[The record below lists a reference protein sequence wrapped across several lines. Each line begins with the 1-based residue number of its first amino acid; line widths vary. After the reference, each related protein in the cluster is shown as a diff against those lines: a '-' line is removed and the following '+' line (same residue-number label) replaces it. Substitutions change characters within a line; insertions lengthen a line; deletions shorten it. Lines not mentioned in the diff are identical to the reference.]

1 MPSASEIECLILE
14 SQRAFKIFKD
24 SLLQRHDLPSPD
36 GRALYEYRLTAEE
49 FHKLKEVLRRFQ
61 PDQVLQFTE
70 FSALFVLYASEWW
83 RRRYDGSGFSWEP
96 ILRSLD
102 VDPEIWTPTQR
113 SQCVKEGLAAWCL
126 PLRKHGGL
134 RFLGTVAVQ
143 GGLPLRLLSEARGG
157 IGRLLSRVLQLAE
170 GGEVAGPEI
179 KGWVESLRKWL
190 PESYRQDIIYELLA
204 QMILFALKL
213 KQEAELSSGDAVAV
227 LDRKIPGWKDRFP
240 VTMESDHA
248 RMLVEQLVRDAA
260 NVRIRRVKSC
270 LPVER
275 MLEKRDEAQWS
286 LVSRIELPDTLTFS
300 ELSQLFGI
308 EDEIC
313 LPRVATLR
321 LIAGEKIASTKLR
334 SLAGRDAYRI
344 ELAEFSFLDDAA
356 REEHLLQL
364 SAPDGQCWKVEA
376 LRGESLDETLPWLF
390 SGDLDLPHEF
400 LKQGSGRVA
409 DSEVFV
415 ALSGEWT
422 HGNNAD
428 SPFQK
433 KGTLSVEQRTL
444 FRVHGDATLEGA
456 DGESFTLHTGRAD
469 AGDRQL
475 AWQGNRVWLDFLQPR
490 RAYKG
495 MPELCQ
501 LDDEGHRHPVQGR
514 PRCRVM
520 GNSASTEAL
529 GPVTLEYPPHGIAQI
544 RTRILLLP
552 DQASLEY
559 GEVDASGGSVRFS
572 SWGISTVRVVE
583 PLSLQQKCA
592 TEGEITS
599 LSVAV
604 GGGHRTPEW
613 MTVELLWPHTTST
626 ARIRLPVPA
635 SGVRVF
641 DGDGKELQSG
651 HKIAV
656 DDFAGV
662 RIVLNR
668 SSTPSEKRMLT
679 IEAVSS
685 HLCRQFPLRT
695 LPGVLSADIALIDY
709 ETDIQHLL
717 SLNDSPDAAVTLS
730 VSSSREANMFTLK
743 ITRYAAMID
752 KEQGT
757 DQLAIDAHRFDLDQL
772 NGLQVLAA
780 RLEHPADEPIE
791 LKPVLSEGVHTGRWE
806 FAPEKREPGTWL
818 IYPSTDTRISLRPV
832 VWPILNLNE
841 GLKHY
846 SSDDD
851 LIEAI
856 AIPRQHERE
865 NHIVTVI
872 EAMADNF
879 QHNAW
884 QTVEQLANQ
893 FGHLPL
899 ATLDLWRMFT
909 RSSCGMAALVFR
921 LGTLPNNFYRR
932 FERELPFAW
941 ETVSLRARKQAMD
954 RLQKQCGNYP
964 DASNIIFKDRLEKRL
979 SALRSDSG
987 ALSYLPGI
995 AAGDFDEKEKR
1006 ELGLLKEHVA
1016 SHAKKELC
1024 DGENSKLM
1032 ILRRN
1037 HADEEWPS
1045 GFEEILHQARN
1056 NPEVEKFLVAD
1067 QNEYRNGVINMP
1079 VVAAIAAVR
1088 DQSNEF
1094 FPTPKSIHQLRT
1106 AKAFDRQWFDDAYNL
1121 TIARYLVEETCNV

>member
-1 MPSASEIECLILE
+1 MLPASEIE
-14 SQRAFKIFKD
+14 RFKI

-36 GRALYEYRLTAEE
+36 GRALYEYRLKEEE
-49 FHKLKEVLRRFQ
+49 FHKLKEVLRSFQ
-61 PDQVLQFTE
+61 PDQVLQFTG

-96 ILRSLD
+96 ILRSLG

-170 GGEVAGPEI
+170 GGEVTRTEIEI
-179 KGWVESLRKWL
+179 KRWIESLRKWL

-204 QMILFALKL
+204 QMILFALNL
-213 KQEAELSSGDAVAV
+213 KQEAALSLGDDAVAV

-248 RMLVEQLVRDAA
+248 RMLIEQLVWDAA
-260 NVRIRRVKSC
+260 NVRIRRIKSC

-275 MLEKRDEAQWS
+275 ILEKRDEWQWS
-286 LVSRIELPDTLTFS
+286 LVSRIELPDTLKFS
-300 ELSQLFGI
+300 ELVQLFDI
-308 EDEIC
+308 EDESC
-313 LPRVATLR
+313 LPRAATLC
-321 LIAGEKIASTKLR
+321 LIAGENIASTTLR
-334 SLAGRDAYRI
+334 RLAGRDAYRI
-344 ELAEFSFLDDAA
+344 EPAEFSFLDDDA

-364 SAPDGQCWKVEA
+364 SAPDGRCWKVEA
-376 LRGESLDETLPWLF
+376 FRGESLDETLPWIF
-390 SGDLDLPHEF
+390 SGDLPHEF

-422 HGNNAD
+422 HGNNTD
-428 SPFQK
+428 SRFQK
-433 KGTLSVEQRTL
+433 KGTLSVEQRIL
-444 FRVHGDATLEGA
+444 FHAHGVAILEGP
-456 DGESFTLHTGRAD
+456 DGKSFTLNTGRAD
-469 AGDRQL
+469 ASDHQL
-475 AWQGNRVWLDFLQPR
+475 TWQGNRVWLDFLQPR
-490 RAYKG
+490 RAYRG
-495 MPELCQ
+495 MPKLCQ

-514 PRCRVM
+514 PACRIM
-520 GNSASTEAL
+520 GNPASTEAL
-529 GPVTLEYPPHGIAQI
+529 GPVTLEYPSHGIPQI
-544 RTRILLLP
+544 RTRILLLH
-552 DQASLEY
+552 DQASIKY
-559 GEVDASGGSVRFS
+559 DEVDASGGRVHFS
-572 SWGISTVRVVE
+572 SWGISTARIVE
-583 PLSLQQKCA
+583 PLSLRQKCA
-592 TEGEITS
+592 TDREITS
-599 LSVAV
+599 LYVTV
-604 GGGHRTPEW
+604 GDGHRTPEW

-668 SSTPSEKRMLT
+668 GSAPSEKRMLT

-685 HLCRQFPLRT
+685 HLYRQFPLRI

-717 SLNDSPDAAVTLS
+717 SLNDSTDSEVILS
-730 VSSSREANMFTLK
+730 ISSSHKADMFTLK
-743 ITRYAAMID
+743 ITRYTAMID
-752 KEQGT
+752 KEQDT
-757 DQLAIDAHRFDLDQL
+757 DQLAIDAHKFDLDQL
-772 NGLQVLAA
+772 NGLRVLAA

-806 FAPEKREPGTWL
+806 FAPEAKEPGTWL
-818 IYPSTDTRISLRPV
+818 IYPSTDTRISLRPF
-832 VWPILNLNE
+832 VWPIPNE
-841 GLKHY
+841 GLTDY

-851 LIEAI
+851 LINAI

-865 NHIVTVI
+865 SQIVTVI
-872 EAMADNF
+872 EAMADDF

-909 RSSCGMAALVFR
+909 RSSCGMAALVLR
-921 LGTLPNNFYRR
+921 LGNLPNNFYQR

-941 ETVSLRARKQAMD
+941 EIVSLRAWKQTMD
-954 RLQKQCGNYP
+954 RLQEQCGNYS
-964 DASNIIFKDRLEKRL
+964 DASNIIFKRQLEKCL

-987 ALSYLPGI
+987 ALSYLLGI
-995 AAGDFDEKEKR
+995 AASAFDEKEK
-1006 ELGLLKEHVA
+1006 EVLDILKNPA
-1016 SHAKKELC
+1016 AYDAKKELC

-1032 ILRRN
+1032 ALRRN
-1037 HADEEWPS
+1037 HADDEWPS
-1045 GFEEILHQARN
+1045 GSQEILHQARN
-1056 NPEVEKFLVAD
+1056 NPEVEKFLVSD
-1067 QNEYRNGVINMP
+1067 PNEYRNGVINMP
-1079 VVAAIAAVR
+1079 VVAAIAAVL
-1088 DQSNEF
+1088 DQSDKF
-1094 FPTPKSIHQLRT
+1094 FPTPERIHQLRT
-1106 AKAFDRQWFDDAYNL
+1106 AKAFDMQWFDDAYNL
-1121 TIARYLVEETCNV
+1121 TIARYLVAEVCNV

>member
-1 MPSASEIECLILE
+1 MLPASEIEC
-14 SQRAFKIFKD
+14 FKNL
-24 SLLQRHDLPSPD
+24 LLQRHDLPSPD
-36 GRALYEYRLTAEE
+36 GRALYEYRLTEEE
-49 FHKLKEVLRRFQ
+49 FHKLEEVLRSFQ
-61 PDQVLQFTE
+61 PDQVLQRMG

-96 ILRSLD
+96 ILRSLG
-102 VDPEIWTPTQR
+102 VDSEIWTPTQR
-113 SQCVKEGLAAWCL
+113 SQCVKEGLADWCL

-170 GGEVAGPEI
+170 GGEVTRTEIEI
-179 KGWVESLRKWL
+179 KRWIESLRKWL

-204 QMILFALKL
+204 QMILFALNL
-213 KQEAELSSGDAVAV
+213 KQEAELSLGDDAVAV

-240 VTMESDHA
+240 ITMESEHA
-248 RMLVEQLVRDAA
+248 RMLIEQLVRDAA
-260 NVRIRRVKSC
+260 NVRIRKVKSC

-275 MLEKRDEAQWS
+275 ILEKRDEEKWS
-286 LVSRIELPDTLTFS
+286 LISRVELPKTLKFS
-300 ELSQLFGI
+300 ELSQLFVI
-308 EDEIC
+308 ENESC
-313 LPRVATLR
+313 LPRVATLC
-321 LIAGEKIASTKLR
+321 LIAGENVSSTTLR

-344 ELAEFSFLDDAA
+344 EPAEFSFLDDAA
-356 REEHLLQL
+356 CEEHLLQL
-364 SAPDGQCWKVEA
+364 SAPDGRCWKVEA
-376 LRGESLDETLPWLF
+376 FRGESLDETLPWIF
-390 SGDLDLPHEF
+390 SGDSPYEF

-422 HGNNAD
+422 HGNNTD

-433 KGTLSVEQRTL
+433 KGTLSVEQKTL
-444 FRVHGDATLEGA
+444 FHVHGVATLEGP
-456 DGESFTLHTGRAD
+456 GGKSFTLHTGRAD
-469 AGDRQL
+469 ASDRQL
-475 AWQGNRVWLDFLQPR
+475 TWQGNRVWLDFLQPR
-490 RAYKG
+490 RAYRG
-495 MPELCQ
+495 MPKLCQ
-501 LDDEGHRHPVQGR
+501 LDDEDHRHPVKGR
-514 PRCRVM
+514 PACRVM
-520 GNSASTEAL
+520 GNPDSTEAL
-529 GPVTLEYPPHGIAQI
+529 GPVTLEYPSHGIPQI

-552 DQASLEY
+552 EQASIKY
-559 GEVDASGGSVRFS
+559 DKADASGGSVRFS
-572 SWGISTVRVVE
+572 SWGISTARVVE
-583 PLSLQQKCA
+583 PLSLRQKCA
-592 TEGEITS
+592 TDGEVTS

-604 GGGHRTPEW
+604 GGEHRTPEW

-668 SSTPSEKRMLT
+668 GNAPSEKRMLT

-717 SLNDSPDAAVTLS
+717 SLNDSPDSEVTLS
-730 VSSSREANMFTLK
+730 VSSNRKADMFTLK

-752 KEQGT
+752 KEQNTG
-757 DQLAIDAHRFDLDQL
+757 QLTIDAHKFDLDQL
-772 NGLQVLAA
+772 NGLQVLAV

-806 FAPEKREPGTWL
+806 FASEKKEPGTWL
-818 IYPSTDTRISLRPV
+818 IYPSTDTRIMLRPF
-832 VWPILNLNE
+832 VWPIINE
-841 GLKHY
+841 GLTDY

-851 LIEAI
+851 LINAI

-865 NHIVTVI
+865 SQIVTVI
-872 EAMADNF
+872 EAMADDF

-909 RSSCGMAALVFR
+909 RSSCGMAALVLR
-921 LGTLPNNFYRR
+921 LGNLPNNFYRR

-941 ETVSLRARKQAMD
+941 ETVSLRAWKQAMD
-954 RLQKQCGNYP
+954 RLQKQCGDYSA
-964 DASNIIFKDRLEKRL
+964 ASNIIFKKRLDECL
-979 SALRSDSG
+979 SALRADSG
-987 ALSYLPGI
+987 ALSYLLGI
-995 AAGDFDEKEKR
+995 AAATFDDKGKND
-1006 ELGLLKEHVA
+1006 LDILKNPA
-1016 SHAKKELC
+1016 AYDAKKELC

-1032 ILRRN
+1032 ALRRN
-1037 HADEEWPS
+1037 HAEDEWPS

-1056 NPEVEKFLVAD
+1056 NPEVEKFLVPD
-1067 QNEYRNGVINMP
+1067 PNEYREGVINMP
-1079 VVAAIAAVR
+1079 VVAAVSAVL
-1088 DQSNEF
+1088 DQSDKF
-1094 FPTPKSIHQLRT
+1094 FPTPESIHQLRT
-1106 AKAFDRQWFDDAYNL
+1106 AKAFDMEWFDDAYNL
-1121 TIARYLVEETCNV
+1121 TIARYLVEEICNA

>member
-1 MPSASEIECLILE
+1 MPPASEIE
-14 SQRAFKIFKD
+14 RFKI

-36 GRALYEYRLTAEE
+36 GRALYEYRLTEEE
-49 FHKLKEVLRRFQ
+49 FHKLEEVLRRFQ
-61 PDQVLQFTE
+61 PDQVLQRTG

-83 RRRYDGSGFSWEP
+83 RRRYDGSGFSWQP
-96 ILRSLD
+96 ILRSLG
-102 VDPEIWTPTQR
+102 VDSEIWTPTQR

-126 PLRKHGGL
+126 RLREHGGL

-170 GGEVAGPEI
+170 GGEVTRTEIEI
-179 KGWVESLRKWL
+179 KRWIESLRKWL

-204 QMILFALKL
+204 QMIRVALKL
-213 KQEAELSSGDAVAV
+213 KQEAELSSGNDAVAV

-248 RMLVEQLVRDAA
+248 RMLIEQLVRDAA

-275 MLEKRDEAQWS
+275 ILEKRDETQWS
-286 LVSRIELPDTLTFS
+286 LISRVELPDTLKFS

-308 EDEIC
+308 ENESC
-313 LPRVATLR
+313 LPRVATLH
-321 LIAGEKIASTKLR
+321 LAAGENSASTTLR
-334 SLAGRDAYRI
+334 RLAGRDAYRI
-344 ELAEFSFLDDAA
+344 EPADFSFLDDTA

-364 SAPDGQCWKVEA
+364 SAPDGRCWKVEA
-376 LRGESLDETLPWLF
+376 FRGESLDKTLPWIF
-390 SGDLDLPHEF
+390 SGDLPHEF

-409 DSEVFV
+409 NSEVFV

-422 HGNNAD
+422 HENNKD
-428 SPFQK
+428 SAFQK

-444 FRVHGDATLEGA
+444 FHAHGVATLEGP
-456 DGESFTLHTGRAD
+456 DGKSFTLNTGQAD
-469 AGDRQL
+469 ASDHQL

-490 RAYKG
+490 RAYRG
-495 MPELCQ
+495 MPKLCQ
-501 LDDEGHRHPVQGR
+501 LDDEGHRHPVKRR
-514 PRCRVM
+514 PTCRVM
-520 GNSASTEAL
+520 GNPASTEAL
-529 GPVTLEYPPHGIAQI
+529 GPVTLEYPSHGIAQI

-552 DQASLEY
+552 ERASLEY

-572 SWGISTVRVVE
+572 SWGISTARVVE
-583 PLSLQQKCA
+583 PVSLEQKC
-592 TEGEITS
+592 TTDGEITS

-651 HKIAV
+651 HKIASNN
-656 DDFAGV
+656 FAGV
-662 RIVLNR
+662 RIVLN
-668 SSTPSEKRMLT
+668 SGSAPSEKRTLT
-679 IEAVSS
+679 TEAVSS

-709 ETDIQHLL
+709 DTDIQHLL
-717 SLNDSPDAAVTLS
+717 SLNDSPDSEVTLS
-730 VSSSREANMFTLK
+730 ISSNRNADIFTLK

-752 KEQGT
+752 RQGT
-757 DQLAIDAHRFDLDQL
+757 DQLVIDAHKFDLDQL
-772 NGLQVLAA
+772 NGLQILAA

-791 LKPVLSEGVHTGRWE
+791 LKPVLSESVHTGRWE
-806 FAPEKREPGTWL
+806 FAPEKKDPGTWL
-818 IYPSTDTRISLRPV
+818 IYPSTDTRISLRPF
-832 VWPILNLNE
+832 VWPILNE
-841 GLKHY
+841 GLTDY
-846 SSDDD
+846 PSNDD
-851 LIEAI
+851 LIKAI

-865 NHIVTVI
+865 SQIVKVI

-879 QHNAW
+879 QHDAW

-899 ATLDLWRMFT
+899 AILDLWRMFT
-909 RSSCGMAALVFR
+909 RSSGGMAALVLR
-921 LGTLPNNFYRR
+921 LGNLPNNFYRR

-941 ETVSLRARKQAMD
+941 EIVSLRAWEQAMN
-954 RLQKQCGNYP
+954 RLREQCDNYP
-964 DASNIIFKDRLEKRL
+964 DASNIIFKARLDECL

-987 ALSYLPGI
+987 ALSYLLGI
-995 AAGDFDEKEKR
+995 AASAFDEKEKKD
-1006 ELGLLKEHVA
+1006 LVILKNPA
-1016 SHAKKELC
+1016 AYDAKKELC
-1024 DGENSKLM
+1024 DGESSKLM
-1032 ILRRN
+1032 ILLRN
-1037 HADEEWPS
+1037 HADDEWPS
-1045 GFEEILHQARN
+1045 GFEETLHQARN

-1079 VVAAIAAVR
+1079 VVAAIAAVL
-1088 DQSNEF
+1088 DQSNAF
-1094 FPTPKSIHQLRT
+1094 FPTPESIHQLRT
-1106 AKAFDRQWFDDAYNL
+1106 AQAFDRQWFDDAYNL

>member
-1 MPSASEIECLILE
+1 MPLASEIE
-14 SQRAFKIFKD
+14 RFKI
-24 SLLQRHDLPSPD
+24 SLLQRHDLRSPD
-36 GRALYEYRLTAEE
+36 GRNLYEYRFTAEE
-49 FHKLKEVLRRFQ
+49 FHKLEEVLRSFQ
-61 PDQVLQFTE
+61 PDQVLQRTG

-102 VDPEIWTPTQR
+102 VDPEIWTQTQR
-113 SQCVKEGLAAWCL
+113 SQCVQEGLAAWCL

-143 GGLPLRLLSEARGG
+143 GGLPLRLLSEARSG

-170 GGEVAGPEI
+170 GGEVVETEI
-179 KGWVESLRKWL
+179 KGWVESLREWL
-190 PESYRQDIIYELLA
+190 PESYRQDIIYELLV
-204 QMILFALKL
+204 QMIRVALEL
-213 KQEAELSSGDAVAV
+213 KQKAELSSGNDAVAV

-248 RMLVEQLVRDAA
+248 RMLIEQLVRDAA

-275 MLEKRDEAQWS
+275 ILEKRDEEQWS
-286 LVSRIELPDTLTFS
+286 LISRVELPGTLEFS
-300 ELSQLFGI
+300 KLSQLFGI
-308 EDEIC
+308 KDESC
-313 LPRVATLR
+313 LPRVATLC
-321 LIAGEKIASTKLR
+321 LIARENIASTKLR
-334 SLAGRDAYRI
+334 RLAGRDAYRI
-344 ELAEFSFLDDAA
+344 EPAEFSFLDNDA

-364 SAPDGQCWKVEA
+364 SAPDGRCWKIEA
-376 LRGESLDETLPWLF
+376 FRGESLNETLPWIF
-390 SGDLDLPHEF
+390 SGDLPHEF

-409 DSEVFV
+409 KSEIFV

-422 HGNNAD
+422 HGNNTD

-433 KGTLSVEQRTL
+433 KGTLFVEQRTL
-444 FRVHGDATLEGA
+444 FHAHGVATLEGP
-456 DGESFTLHTGRAD
+456 DGKPFTLHTGRAD
-469 AGDRQL
+469 ASDRQL

-490 RAYKG
+490 RAYRG
-495 MPELCQ
+495 MPKLFQ
-501 LDDEGHRHPVQGR
+501 LDDEGHRYPVKGQ
-514 PRCRVM
+514 PTCRVI
-520 GNSASTEAL
+520 GNTASTEAL
-529 GPVTLEYPPHGIAQI
+529 GPVTLEYPSQGIPQI

-552 DQASLEY
+552 DQASIKYE
-559 GEVDASGGSVRFS
+559 EVDASGGSIRFS
-572 SWGISTVRVVE
+572 SWGISTARVVE
-583 PLSLQQKCA
+583 PLSLRQKC
-592 TEGEITS
+592 TTDGEITS
-599 LSVAV
+599 LHVAA
-604 GGGHRTPEW
+604 GGGRRTPEW
-613 MTVELLWPHTTST
+613 MTVELLWSHTKSI

-651 HKIAV
+651 HKIASNN
-656 DDFAGV
+656 FFGV

-668 SSTPSEKRMLT
+668 GSASSEKRMLT

-685 HLCRQFPLRT
+685 RLCRQFPLRIQ
-695 LPGVLSADIALIDY
+695 PGVLSADIALIDY
-709 ETDIQHLL
+709 DTDIQHLL
-717 SLNDSPDAAVTLS
+717 SLDDSPDSEVILS
-730 VSSSREANMFTLK
+730 ISSNRNADMFTLK

-757 DQLAIDAHRFDLDQL
+757 DQLTIDAHKFDLDQL

-791 LKPVLSEGVHTGRWE
+791 LKPVLSEGVHAGRWE
-806 FAPEKREPGTWL
+806 FAPEKRESGTWL
-818 IYPSTDTRISLRPV
+818 ICPSTDTHISLRPV
-832 VWPILNLNE
+832 VWPIPNE

-851 LIEAI
+851 LINAI

-865 NHIVTVI
+865 SQIVTVI
-872 EAMADNF
+872 ETMADNF

-909 RSSCGMAALVFR
+909 RSSCGMAALVLR
-921 LGTLPNNFYRR
+921 LGNLPDNFYRR

-941 ETVSLRARKQAMD
+941 ETVSLRAWEQAMD
-954 RLQKQCGNYP
+954 RLQEQCGDYS
-964 DASNIIFKDRLEKRL
+964 DASNIIFKARLEKRL

-987 ALSYLPGI
+987 ALSYLLGI
-995 AAGDFDEKEKR
+995 AAATFDDKEKKD
-1006 ELGLLKEHVA
+1006 LDILKKHIA
-1016 SHAKKELC
+1016 YDAKKELC

-1032 ILRRN
+1032 ALRRN
-1037 HADEEWPS
+1037 HAEDEWPS
-1045 GFEEILHQARN
+1045 GFQEILHKARN
-1056 NPEVEKFLVAD
+1056 NPEVEKFLVPD
-1067 QNEYRNGVINMP
+1067 PSEYRNGVINMP
-1079 VVAAIAAVR
+1079 VVAAIAAVL

-1094 FPTPKSIHQLRT
+1094 FPTPESIHQLRI
-1106 AKAFDRQWFDDAYNL
+1106 AKAFDIKWFDAAYNL
-1121 TIARYLVEETCNV
+1121 TIARYLVEEVCNA

>member
-1 MPSASEIECLILE
+1 MPPASEIERLLLQF
-14 SQRAFKIFKD
+14 QRA
-24 SLLQRHDLPSPD
+24 LLQRHDLPSPD

-49 FHKLKEVLRRFQ
+49 FHKLEEVLRSFQ
-61 PDQVLQFTE
+61 PDQVLQLTG

-143 GGLPLRLLSEARGG
+143 GGLPLLLLSSEARSG

-170 GGEVAGPEI
+170 GGEVAGPEV

-190 PESYRQDIIYELLA
+190 PESYRQDIIYELLV
-204 QMILFALKL
+204 QMILVALKL
-213 KQEAELSSGDAVAV
+213 KQEAELSSGKDAVVV
-227 LDRKIPGWKDRFP
+227 LDRKIPDWKDRFP
-240 VTMESDHA
+240 VTMENDHA

-260 NVRIRRVKSC
+260 NVCIRRVNSC

-275 MLEKRDEAQWS
+275 MLEKRDELKWS
-286 LVSRIELPDTLTFS
+286 LVSRVELPDTLTFS
-300 ELSQLFGI
+300 ELIQLFGI
-308 EDEIC
+308 EDESC

-321 LIAGEKIASTKLR
+321 LIAGEKIASTTLR

-344 ELAEFSFLDDAA
+344 EPAEFSFLDDAA
-356 REEHLLQL
+356 LEEHLLQL
-364 SAPDGQCWKVEA
+364 SAPDGRCWKVEA
-376 LRGESLDETLPWLF
+376 FRGASLDETLPWIF
-390 SGDLDLPHEF
+390 SGDLPHEF

-422 HGNNAD
+422 HGNNTD
-428 SPFQK
+428 SAFQK
-433 KGTLSVEQRTL
+433 KGTLFVEHRTL
-444 FRVHGDATLEGA
+444 FHAHGVATLEGP
-456 DGESFTLHTGRAD
+456 DGKSFTLHTGRAD
-469 AGDRQL
+469 ASDGQL
-475 AWQGNRVWLDFLQPR
+475 AWQGKRVWLDFLQPR

-495 MPELCQ
+495 MPKLCQ
-501 LDDEGHRHPVQGR
+501 LDEEGHRHPAQGR
-514 PRCRVM
+514 PTCRVM
-520 GNSASTEAL
+520 GNPASTEAL
-529 GPVTLEYPPHGIAQI
+529 GPVTLEYLSHGIAQI

-552 DQASLEY
+552 EQASLEY
-559 GEVDASGGSVRFS
+559 GEADASGGSVRFS
-572 SWGISTVRVVE
+572 SWGISTARVVE
-583 PLSLQQKCA
+583 PVSLEQKCA
-592 TEGEITS
+592 TDGEITS

-604 GGGHRTPEW
+604 SSGHRTPEW
-613 MTVELLWPHTTST
+613 MTAELLWPHTTSI
-626 ARIRLPVPA
+626 ARIRLPFPA
-635 SGVRVF
+635 SGARVF

-651 HKIAV
+651 HKIAI

-668 SSTPSEKRMLT
+668 ASASSEKRMLT

-709 ETDIQHLL
+709 DTDIQHLL
-717 SLNDSPDAAVTLS
+717 SLNDSPDSEVILS
-730 VSSSREANMFTLK
+730 ISSSHRADIFTLK
-743 ITRYAAMID
+743 ITHYAAMID

-757 DQLAIDAHRFDLDQL
+757 DQLAIDAHGFDLDQL
-772 NGLQVLAA
+772 NSLQVLAA
-780 RLEHPADEPIE
+780 RLEHPADEPTE

-806 FAPEKREPGTWL
+806 FASEKKEPGTWL

-832 VWPILNLNE
+832 VWPIPNA
-841 GLKHY
+841 GWTDY

-851 LIEAI
+851 LIKAI

-865 NHIVTVI
+865 SQIVTVI

-884 QTVEQLANQ
+884 QTVEQLVNQ

-909 RSSCGMAALVFR
+909 RSSGGMAALVLR
-921 LGTLPNNFYRR
+921 LGNLPNNFYRR

-941 ETVSLRARKQAMD
+941 ETVSLHAWKQAMD

-964 DASNIIFKDRLEKRL
+964 DASNIIFKARLDKCL
-979 SALRSDSG
+979 SDLRADSG
-987 ALSYLPGI
+987 ALSYLLGI
-995 AAGDFDEKEKR
+995 AAAAFDEEEKKY
-1006 ELGLLKEHVA
+1006 LDILKKHIA
-1016 SHAKKELC
+1016 YDAKKELC

-1032 ILRRN
+1032 ALRRN
-1037 HADEEWPS
+1037 HANDEWPS
-1045 GFEEILHQARN
+1045 GFEEMLHQARN
-1056 NPEVEKFLVAD
+1056 NPEVKKFLVAD
-1067 QNEYRNGVINMP
+1067 PNEYRNGVINMP
-1079 VVAAIAAVR
+1079 VVAAIAAVL
-1088 DQSNEF
+1088 DQSNAF
-1094 FPTPKSIHQLRT
+1094 FPTPESIHQLRT
-1106 AKAFDRQWFDDAYNL
+1106 AKAFDMDWFDEAYNL
-1121 TIARYLVEETCNV
+1121 TVARYLVEETCNV

>member
-1 MPSASEIECLILE
+1 MPPASEIE
-14 SQRAFKIFKD
+14 RFKI
-24 SLLQRHDLPSPD
+24 SLLQRHGLPSPD
-36 GRALYEYRLTAEE
+36 GRAFYEYRLTEEE
-49 FHKLKEVLRRFQ
+49 FHKLEEVLRRFQ
-61 PDQVLQFTE
+61 PDQVLQFTG

-83 RRRYDGSGFSWEP
+83 RRRYDGSGFSWKP
-96 ILRSLD
+96 ILQSLG

-126 PLRKHGGL
+126 PLREHGGL

-143 GGLPLRLLSEARGG
+143 GGLPLRLLSEARSG

-170 GGEVAGPEI
+170 GGEVTRTEIEI
-179 KGWVESLRKWL
+179 KRWIESLRKWL

-204 QMILFALKL
+204 QMILVALKL
-213 KQEAELSSGDAVAV
+213 KQEAELSSGDDAIAV
-227 LDRKIPGWKDRFP
+227 LDRKIPGWKGRFP

-248 RMLVEQLVRDAA
+248 RMLIEQLVRDAA
-260 NVRIRRVKSC
+260 NVRIRRVKPC

-286 LVSRIELPDTLTFS
+286 LVSRVELPDTLKFS

-308 EDEIC
+308 EEDESC

-321 LIAGEKIASTKLR
+321 LIAGEKIASTTLR
-334 SLAGRDAYRI
+334 RLAGREAYRI
-344 ELAEFSFLDDAA
+344 ESAEFSFLDDTA

-376 LRGESLDETLPWLF
+376 FRGESLDETLPWIF
-390 SGDLDLPHEF
+390 SGDLPYEF
-400 LKQGSGRVA
+400 LKQGSGRVTN
-409 DSEVFV
+409 SEVFV
-415 ALSGEWT
+415 ALSGEWK

-428 SPFQK
+428 SAFQK
-433 KGTLSVEQRTL
+433 KGTLSVEQRAL
-444 FRVHGDATLEGA
+444 FHAHGVATLEGP
-456 DGESFTLHTGRAD
+456 DGKSFTLHTGRAD
-469 AGDRQL
+469 ASDRQL
-475 AWQGNRVWLDFLQPR
+475 AWQGSRVWLDFLQPR
-490 RAYKG
+490 RAYRG
-495 MPELCQ
+495 MPKLCQ
-501 LDDEGHRHPVQGR
+501 LDDEGHRHPVTGR
-514 PRCRVM
+514 PTCRVM
-520 GNSASTEAL
+520 GNPASTEAL
-529 GPVTLEYPPHGIAQI
+529 GPVTLEYPSHGIAQI

-552 DQASLEY
+552 EQASLEY
-559 GEVDASGGSVRFS
+559 GEVNASGGSVRFS
-572 SWGISTVRVVE
+572 SWGISTARVVE
-583 PLSLQQKCA
+583 PLSLRQQCTTDGA
-592 TEGEITS
+592 ITS

-604 GGGHRTPEW
+604 GGGHSTPEW

-651 HKIAV
+651 HKIASHN
-656 DDFAGV
+656 FAGI

-668 SSTPSEKRMLT
+668 GSAPSERRMLT

-685 HLCRQFPLRT
+685 HLCRQFPLRI

-709 ETDIQHLL
+709 TSDIQHLL
-717 SLNDSPDAAVTLS
+717 SLNDSPDSEVILS
-730 VSSSREANMFTLK
+730 ISSMFTLK
-743 ITRYAAMID
+743 ITRYAAIID
-752 KEQGT
+752 KEQDT

-818 IYPSTDTRISLRPV
+818 IYPSTDTRIPLRPF
-832 VWPILNLNE
+832 VWPIPNA
-841 GLKHY
+841 GLQHY

-851 LIEAI
+851 LIKAI
-856 AIPRQHERE
+856 AIPRQHERAS
-865 NHIVTVI
+865 HIVTVI

-879 QHNAW
+879 QHDAW

-909 RSSCGMAALVFR
+909 HSSCGMAALVFR

-941 ETVSLRARKQAMD
+941 ETVSLRAWKQAMD
-954 RLQKQCGNYP
+954 RLREQCGNYP
-964 DASNIIFKDRLEKRL
+964 DASNIIFKAQLEKFL
-979 SALRSDSG
+979 SALRADSG
-987 ALSYLPGI
+987 ALSYLLGI
-995 AAGDFDEKEKR
+995 AASAFDEKEKKDLVILR
-1006 ELGLLKEHVA
+1006 KYIA
-1016 SHAKKELC
+1016 YDAKKELC
-1024 DGENSKLM
+1024 DGENSKLLA
-1032 ILRRN
+1032 LRRN
-1037 HADEEWPS
+1037 HADDEWPS
-1045 GFEEILHQARN
+1045 GFEEILHKARN
-1056 NPEVEKFLVAD
+1056 NPEVEKFLVSD
-1067 QNEYRNGVINMP
+1067 PNEYREGVINMP

-1094 FPTPKSIHQLRT
+1094 FPTAESIHQLRT
-1106 AKAFDRQWFDDAYNL
+1106 AQAFDRQWFDEAYNL

>member
-1 MPSASEIECLILE
+1 MPLASEIE
-14 SQRAFKIFKD
+14 RFKI
-24 SLLQRHDLPSPD
+24 SLLQRHDLRSPD
-36 GRALYEYRLTAEE
+36 GRNLYEYRFTAEE
-49 FHKLKEVLRRFQ
+49 FHKLEEVLRSFQ
-61 PDQVLQFTE
+61 PDQVLQRTG

-102 VDPEIWTPTQR
+102 VDPEIWTQTQR
-113 SQCVKEGLAAWCL
+113 SQCVQEGLAAWCL

-143 GGLPLRLLSEARGG
+143 GGLPLRLLSEARSG

-170 GGEVAGPEI
+170 GGEVVETEI
-179 KGWVESLRKWL
+179 KGWVESLREWL
-190 PESYRQDIIYELLA
+190 PESYRQDIIYELLV
-204 QMILFALKL
+204 QMIRVALEL
-213 KQEAELSSGDAVAV
+213 KQKAELSSGNDAVAV

-248 RMLVEQLVRDAA
+248 RMLIEQLVRDAA

-275 MLEKRDEAQWS
+275 ILEKRDEEQWS
-286 LVSRIELPDTLTFS
+286 LISRVELPGTLEFS
-300 ELSQLFGI
+300 KLSQLFGI
-308 EDEIC
+308 KDESC
-313 LPRVATLR
+313 LPRVATLC
-321 LIAGEKIASTKLR
+321 LIARENIASTKLR
-334 SLAGRDAYRI
+334 RLAGRDAYRI
-344 ELAEFSFLDDAA
+344 EPAEFSFLDNDA

-364 SAPDGQCWKVEA
+364 SAPDGRCWKIEA
-376 LRGESLDETLPWLF
+376 FRGESLNETLPWIF
-390 SGDLDLPHEF
+390 SGDLPHEF

-409 DSEVFV
+409 KSEIFV

-422 HGNNAD
+422 HGNNTD

-433 KGTLSVEQRTL
+433 KGTLFVEQRTL
-444 FRVHGDATLEGA
+444 FHAHGVATLEGP
-456 DGESFTLHTGRAD
+456 DGKPFTLHTGRAD
-469 AGDRQL
+469 ASDRQL

-490 RAYKG
+490 RAYRG
-495 MPELCQ
+495 MPKLFQ
-501 LDDEGHRHPVQGR
+501 LDDEGHRYPVKGQ
-514 PRCRVM
+514 PTCRVI
-520 GNSASTEAL
+520 GNTASTEAL
-529 GPVTLEYPPHGIAQI
+529 GPVTLEYPSQGIPQI

-552 DQASLEY
+552 DQASIKYE
-559 GEVDASGGSVRFS
+559 EVDASGGSIRFS
-572 SWGISTVRVVE
+572 SWGISTARVVE
-583 PLSLQQKCA
+583 PLSLRQKC
-592 TEGEITS
+592 TTDGEITS
-599 LSVAV
+599 LHVAA
-604 GGGHRTPEW
+604 GGGRRTPEW
-613 MTVELLWPHTTST
+613 MTVELLWSHTKSI

-651 HKIAV
+651 HKIASNN
-656 DDFAGV
+656 FFGV

-668 SSTPSEKRMLT
+668 GSASSEKRMLT

-685 HLCRQFPLRT
+685 RLCRQFPLRIQ
-695 LPGVLSADIALIDY
+695 PGVLSADIALIDY
-709 ETDIQHLL
+709 DTDIQHLL
-717 SLNDSPDAAVTLS
+717 SLDDSPDSEVILS
-730 VSSSREANMFTLK
+730 ISSNRNADMFTLK

-757 DQLAIDAHRFDLDQL
+757 DQLTIDAHKFDLDQL

-791 LKPVLSEGVHTGRWE
+791 LKPVLSEGVHAGRWE
-806 FAPEKREPGTWL
+806 FAPEKRESGTWL
-818 IYPSTDTRISLRPV
+818 IYPSTDTHISLRPV
-832 VWPILNLNE
+832 VWPIPNE

-851 LIEAI
+851 LINAI

-865 NHIVTVI
+865 SQIVTVI
-872 EAMADNF
+872 ETMADNF

-909 RSSCGMAALVFR
+909 RSSCGMAALVLR
-921 LGTLPNNFYRR
+921 LGNLPDNFYRR

-941 ETVSLRARKQAMD
+941 ETVSLRAWEQAMD
-954 RLQKQCGNYP
+954 RLQEQCGDYS
-964 DASNIIFKDRLEKRL
+964 DASNIIFKARLEKRL

-987 ALSYLPGI
+987 ALSYLLGI
-995 AAGDFDEKEKR
+995 AAATFDDKEKKD
-1006 ELGLLKEHVA
+1006 LDILKKHIA
-1016 SHAKKELC
+1016 YDAKKELC

-1032 ILRRN
+1032 ALRRN
-1037 HADEEWPS
+1037 HVEDEWPS
-1045 GFEEILHQARN
+1045 GFQEILHQARN
-1056 NPEVEKFLVAD
+1056 NPEVEKFLVSD
-1067 QNEYRNGVINMP
+1067 PNEYREGVINMP
-1079 VVAAIAAVR
+1079 VVAAIAAVL

-1094 FPTPKSIHQLRT
+1094 FPTPERIHHLRT
-1106 AKAFDRQWFDDAYNL
+1106 AKAFDMQWFDNAYNL
-1121 TIARYLVEETCNV
+1121 TIARYLVEEVCNV

>member
-1 MPSASEIECLILE
+1 
-14 SQRAFKIFKD
+14 
-24 SLLQRHDLPSPD
+24 
-36 GRALYEYRLTAEE
+36 
-49 FHKLKEVLRRFQ
+49 
-61 PDQVLQFTE
+61 
-70 FSALFVLYASEWW
+70 
-83 RRRYDGSGFSWEP
+83 
-96 ILRSLD
+96 
-102 VDPEIWTPTQR
+102 
-113 SQCVKEGLAAWCL
+113 
-126 PLRKHGGL
+126 
-134 RFLGTVAVQ
+134 
-143 GGLPLRLLSEARGG
+143 
-157 IGRLLSRVLQLAE
+157 
-170 GGEVAGPEI
+170 
-179 KGWVESLRKWL
+179 
-190 PESYRQDIIYELLA
+190 
-204 QMILFALKL
+204 
-213 KQEAELSSGDAVAV
+213 
-227 LDRKIPGWKDRFP
+227 
-240 VTMESDHA
+240 
-248 RMLVEQLVRDAA
+248 MLVEQLVRDAA

-286 LVSRIELPDTLTFS
+286 LISRVELPDTLKFS

-308 EDEIC
+308 EDESC

-321 LIAGEKIASTKLR
+321 LIAGEKIASTTLR
-334 SLAGRDAYRI
+334 RLAGREAYRI
-344 ELAEFSFLDDAA
+344 EPAEFSFLDDDA
-356 REEHLLQL
+356 REEHLFQL
-364 SAPDGQCWKVEA
+364 SAPDGRCWKVEA
-376 LRGESLDETLPWLF
+376 FRGESLDETLPWIF
-390 SGDLDLPHEF
+390 SGDLPHEF
-400 LKQGSGRVA
+400 LKQGSGRIA
-409 DSEVFV
+409 DSEIFV

-422 HGNNAD
+422 HGNNTD

-433 KGTLSVEQRTL
+433 KGTLFVEQRTL
-444 FRVHGDATLEGA
+444 FHVHGVTTLEGA
-456 DGESFTLHTGRAD
+456 DGKSFSLHTGRAD
-469 AGDRQL
+469 ASDRQL

-490 RAYKG
+490 RAYRG
-495 MPELCQ
+495 MPKLCQ
-501 LDDEGHRHPVQGR
+501 LDDEGQRHPVKGR
-514 PRCRVM
+514 PAYRVV
-520 GNSASTEAL
+520 GNPASTEAL
-529 GPVTLEYPPHGIAQI
+529 GPVTLEYPSHSIAQI
-544 RTRILLLP
+544 HTRILLLP
-552 DQASLEY
+552 EQASLEY
-559 GEVDASGGSVRFS
+559 GEVDASGGSIHFS
-572 SWGISTVRVVE
+572 SWGISTARVVE
-583 PLSLQQKCA
+583 PVSLEQKCA
-592 TEGEITS
+592 TDGAITS

-626 ARIRLPVPA
+626 ARIQLPVPA

-641 DGDGKELQSG
+641 DGDGKELQSE

-668 SSTPSEKRMLT
+668 SSTPLEKRMLT

-695 LPGVLSADIALIDY
+695 LPGVLSAEVALIDY

-717 SLNDSPDAAVTLS
+717 SLDGSPDSEVILS
-730 VSSSREANMFTLK
+730 VSSSREVDMFILK
-743 ITRYAAMID
+743 ITRYVAMID
-752 KEQGT
+752 KEETG
-757 DQLAIDAHRFDLDQL
+757 QLAIDAHKFDLDQL

-806 FAPEKREPGTWL
+806 FAPEKKEPGTWL

-832 VWPILNLNE
+832 VWPIPNE
-841 GLKHY
+841 GLTDY

-851 LIEAI
+851 LINAI

-865 NHIVTVI
+865 SQIVKVI

-909 RSSCGMAALVFR
+909 RSSCGMAALVLR
-921 LGTLPNNFYRR
+921 LGNLPNDFYRC

-941 ETVSLRARKQAMD
+941 ETVSLRAWEQAMD

-964 DASNIIFKDRLEKRL
+964 DASNTIFKERLEKCL
-979 SALRSDSG
+979 SALRADSG
-987 ALSYLPGI
+987 ALSYLLGI
-995 AAGDFDEKEKR
+995 AASAFNEKEKKD
-1006 ELGLLKEHVA
+1006 LDILKNPA
-1016 SHAKKELC
+1016 AYDAKKELFA
-1024 DGENSKLM
+1024 GENSKLM
-1032 ILRRN
+1032 SLRRN

-1056 NPEVEKFLVAD
+1056 NPEVEKFLVPD
-1067 QNEYRNGVINMP
+1067 PNEYRDGVINMP
-1079 VVAAIAAVR
+1079 VVAAIAAML
-1088 DQSNEF
+1088 DQSDKF

-1106 AKAFDRQWFDDAYNL
+1106 ARAFDMQWFDDAYNL

>member
-1 MPSASEIECLILE
+1 MPLASEIE
-14 SQRAFKIFKD
+14 RFKI
-24 SLLQRHDLPSPD
+24 SLLQRHDLRSPD
-36 GRALYEYRLTAEE
+36 GRNLYEYRLTVEE
-49 FHKLKEVLRRFQ
+49 FHKLEEVLRSFQ
-61 PDQVLQFTE
+61 PDQVLQRTG

-143 GGLPLRLLSEARGG
+143 GGLPLRLLSEARSG

-170 GGEVAGPEI
+170 GGEVTRTEIEI
-179 KGWVESLRKWL
+179 KRWIESLRKWL
-190 PESYRQDIIYELLA
+190 PESYRQDIIYELLV
-204 QMILFALKL
+204 QMIRVALEL
-213 KQEAELSSGDAVAV
+213 KQKAELSSGNDAVAV
-227 LDRKIPGWKDRFP
+227 LDRKIPDWKDRFP
-240 VTMESDHA
+240 VTMESEHA
-248 RMLVEQLVRDAA
+248 RMLIEQLVRDAA
-260 NVRIRRVKSC
+260 NVRIRRVKPC

-275 MLEKRDEAQWS
+275 ILEKRDEEQWS
-286 LVSRIELPDTLTFS
+286 LISRVELPDTLKFS
-300 ELSQLFGI
+300 QLSQLFGI
-308 EDEIC
+308 EDESC

-321 LIAGEKIASTKLR
+321 LIAGENIASTTLR
-334 SLAGRDAYRI
+334 RLAGRDAYRI
-344 ELAEFSFLDDAA
+344 EPADFSFLDGDA

-364 SAPDGQCWKVEA
+364 SAPDGRCWKVEA
-376 LRGESLDETLPWLF
+376 FRGESLNETLPWIF
-390 SGDLDLPHEF
+390 SGDLPHEF
-400 LKQGSGRVA
+400 IKQGSGRVA

-422 HGNNAD
+422 HGNNTD

-444 FRVHGDATLEGA
+444 FHIHGVATLEGP
-456 DGESFTLHTGRAD
+456 DGKPFTLYTGRAD
-469 AGDRQL
+469 ASDRQL

-490 RAYKG
+490 RAYRG
-495 MPELCQ
+495 MPKLCQ
-501 LDDEGHRHPVQGR
+501 LDDEGHRHPVKGQ
-514 PRCRVM
+514 PTCRVM
-520 GNSASTEAL
+520 GNPASAEAL
-529 GPVTLEYPPHGIAQI
+529 GPVALEYPSQGIPQI

-552 DQASLEY
+552 ERASLEY
-559 GEVDASGGSVRFS
+559 GEVGASGGSFRFS
-572 SWGISTVRVVE
+572 SWGISTARVVE
-583 PLSLQQKCA
+583 PLSLRQEC
-592 TEGEITS
+592 TTDGEITS
-599 LSVAV
+599 LHVAA
-604 GGGHRTPEW
+604 GGGRRTPEW
-613 MTVELLWPHTTST
+613 MTVELLWSHTKSI

-651 HKIAV
+651 HKIASNN
-656 DDFAGV
+656 FFGV

-668 SSTPSEKRMLT
+668 GSASSEKRMLT

-685 HLCRQFPLRT
+685 RLCRQFPLRIQ
-695 LPGVLSADIALIDY
+695 PGVLSADIALIDY
-709 ETDIQHLL
+709 DTDIQHLL
-717 SLNDSPDAAVTLS
+717 SLDDSPDSEVILS
-730 VSSSREANMFTLK
+730 ISSNRNADMFTLK

-757 DQLAIDAHRFDLDQL
+757 DQLTIDAHKFDLDQL

-791 LKPVLSEGVHTGRWE
+791 LKPVLSEGVHAGRWE
-806 FAPEKREPGTWL
+806 FAPEKRESGTWL
-818 IYPSTDTRISLRPV
+818 ICPSTDTHISLRPV
-832 VWPILNLNE
+832 VWPIPNE

-851 LIEAI
+851 LINAI

-865 NHIVTVI
+865 SQIVTVI
-872 EAMADNF
+872 ETMADNF

-909 RSSCGMAALVFR
+909 RSSCGMAALVLR
-921 LGTLPNNFYRR
+921 LGNLPDNFYRR

-941 ETVSLRARKQAMD
+941 ETVSLRAWEQAMD
-954 RLQKQCGNYP
+954 RLQKQCDNYP
-964 DASNIIFKDRLEKRL
+964 DASNIIFKARLDKCL

-987 ALSYLPGI
+987 ALSYLLGI
-995 AAGDFDEKEKR
+995 AAATFDDKEKKD
-1006 ELGLLKEHVA
+1006 LDILKKHIA
-1016 SHAKKELC
+1016 YDAKKELC

-1032 ILRRN
+1032 ALRRN
-1037 HADEEWPS
+1037 HAEDEWPS
-1045 GFEEILHQARN
+1045 GFQEILHQARN
-1056 NPEVEKFLVAD
+1056 NPEVEKFLVSD
-1067 QNEYRNGVINMP
+1067 PNEYREGVINMP
-1079 VVAAIAAVR
+1079 VVAAIAAVL

-1094 FPTPKSIHQLRT
+1094 FPTPERIHHLRT
-1106 AKAFDRQWFDDAYNL
+1106 AKAFDMQWFDNAYNL
-1121 TIARYLVEETCNV
+1121 TIARYLVEEVCNV

>member
-1 MPSASEIECLILE
+1 MPPASEIERLILQF
-14 SQRAFKIFKD
+14 QRA
-24 SLLQRHDLPSPD
+24 LLQRHDLPSPD

-49 FHKLKEVLRRFQ
+49 FRKLKEVLRSFQ
-61 PDQVLQFTE
+61 PDQVLQRTG

-96 ILRSLD
+96 ILRSLS

-113 SQCVKEGLAAWCL
+113 SQCVKEGLAVWCL

-170 GGEVAGPEI
+170 GGAVAGPEI
-179 KGWVESLRKWL
+179 KGWVENLRKWL

-204 QMILFALKL
+204 QMIHVALEL
-213 KQEAELSSGDAVAV
+213 KQEAKLSSGDDAVAV

-248 RMLVEQLVRDAA
+248 RMLIEQLVRDAA
-260 NVRIRRVKSC
+260 NARIRRVKPC

-275 MLEKRDEAQWS
+275 MLEKRDEGQWS
-286 LVSRIELPDTLTFS
+286 LISRVELPDTLKFS
-300 ELSQLFGI
+300 ELSQLFDI
-308 EDEIC
+308 EDKSC
-313 LPRVATLR
+313 LPRVATLC
-321 LIAGEKIASTKLR
+321 LISGEKIASTTLR
-334 SLAGRDAYRI
+334 SLAGREAYRI
-344 ELAEFSFLDDAA
+344 EPAEFSFLDDDA

-364 SAPDGQCWKVEA
+364 SAPDGRCWKVEA
-376 LRGESLDETLPWLF
+376 FRGESLDETLPWIF
-390 SGDLDLPHEF
+390 SGDLSHEF
-400 LKQGSGRVA
+400 LKQGIGRFA

-422 HGNNAD
+422 HENNAD
-428 SPFQK
+428 GAFQK
-433 KGTLSVEQRTL
+433 KGTLFVEQRTL
-444 FRVHGDATLEGA
+444 FYVDGVATLEGA
-456 DGESFTLHTGRAD
+456 DGKSFTLHTGRAD
-469 AGDRQL
+469 ARDRQL
-475 AWQGNRVWLDFLQPR
+475 AWQGNRFWLDFLQPR
-490 RAYKG
+490 RAYRG
-495 MPELCQ
+495 MPGLCQ
-501 LDDEGHRHPVQGR
+501 LDDEGHRHPVRGR
-514 PRCRVM
+514 PTCRVL
-520 GNSASTEAL
+520 GNPASTEAL
-529 GPVTLEYPPHGIAQI
+529 GPVTLEYPSHDMAQI

-552 DQASLEY
+552 EQASLAY
-559 GEVDASGGSVRFS
+559 GEVDASGGSIHFS
-572 SWGISTVRVVE
+572 SWGISTARVVE
-583 PLSLQQKCA
+583 PPSLRQRC
-592 TEGEITS
+592 TTDGEITS
-599 LSVAV
+599 LSVAI

-651 HKIAV
+651 HKIAI

-668 SSTPSEKRMLT
+668 ASASSEKLMLT
-679 IEAVSS
+679 VEAVSS
-685 HLCRQFPLRT
+685 HLCRRFPLRI
-695 LPGVLSADIALIDY
+695 LPDVLSADIALIDY
-709 ETDIQHLL
+709 EIDIQHLL
-717 SLNDSPDAAVTLS
+717 SLNDSPDSEVILS
-730 VSSSREANMFTLK
+730 ISSSRKADMFTLK

-757 DQLAIDAHRFDLDQL
+757 DQLAIDAHKFDLDQL

-780 RLEHPADEPIE
+780 RLEHSADEPIG
-791 LKPVLSEGVHTGRWE
+791 LKPVLSEDVHTGRWE
-806 FAPEKREPGTWL
+806 FAPEQKEPGTWL

-832 VWPILNLNE
+832 VWPIPNE
-841 GLKHY
+841 GLTDY

-851 LIEAI
+851 LIKAI

-865 NHIVTVI
+865 SQIVTVI

-879 QHNAW
+879 QHDAW

-899 ATLDLWRMFT
+899 AILDLWRMFT
-909 RSSCGMAALVFR
+909 RSSCGMAALVLR
-921 LGTLPNNFYRR
+921 LGNLPNDFYRR

-941 ETVSLRARKQAMD
+941 ETVSLRSWKQAMD
-954 RLQKQCGNYP
+954 RLQEQCGNYP
-964 DASNIIFKDRLEKRL
+964 DANNIIFKAQLEKCL

-987 ALSYLPGI
+987 TLSYLLGI
-995 AAGDFDEKEKR
+995 AASAFDKKEKKDLVILR
-1006 ELGLLKEHVA
+1006 KYIA
-1016 SHAKKELC
+1016 YDAKKELC
-1024 DGENSKLM
+1024 DEENSKLM
-1032 ILRRN
+1032 TLRRN
-1037 HADEEWPS
+1037 HADDEWPS

-1056 NPEVEKFLVAD
+1056 NPEVEKFLVPD
-1067 QNEYRNGVINMP
+1067 PNEYRDGIINMP
-1079 VVAAIAAVR
+1079 VVAAIAAVL

-1094 FPTPKSIHQLRT
+1094 FPTPESIHQLRT
-1106 AKAFDRQWFDDAYNL
+1106 AKAFDMQWFDDAYNL

>member
-1 MPSASEIECLILE
+1 MPPASEIE
-14 SQRAFKIFKD
+14 RFKI

-36 GRALYEYRLTAEE
+36 GRALYEYRLTKEE
-49 FHKLKEVLRRFQ
+49 FHKLKEVLRPFQ
-61 PDQVLQFTE
+61 PDQVLQRTG

-96 ILRSLD
+96 ILRSLG

-113 SQCVKEGLAAWCL
+113 SQCVKRGLAVWCL
-126 PLRKHGGL
+126 RLRKHGGL

-170 GGEVAGPEI
+170 GGEVTRTEIEI
-179 KGWVESLRKWL
+179 KRWIESLRKWL

-204 QMILFALKL
+204 QMILVALKL
-213 KQEAELSSGDAVAV
+213 KQEAELSSGDDAVTV

-248 RMLVEQLVRDAA
+248 QMLIEQLVRDAA
-260 NVRIRRVKSC
+260 NVRIRRVNSC

-275 MLEKRDEAQWS
+275 MLEKRDEGQWS
-286 LVSRIELPDTLTFS
+286 LVSRVELPNTLKFS
-300 ELSQLFGI
+300 ELIQLFGI
-308 EDEIC
+308 EDKSC
-313 LPRVATLR
+313 LPRTATLR
-321 LIAGEKIASTKLR
+321 LIAGEKIASTTLR
-334 SLAGRDAYRI
+334 RLAGRGAYRI
-344 ELAEFSFLDDAA
+344 EPAEFSFLDNDA

-364 SAPDGQCWKVEA
+364 SAPDGRCWKVEA
-376 LRGESLDETLPWLF
+376 FRGESLDETLPWIF
-390 SGDLDLPHEF
+390 SGDLPHEF
-400 LKQGSGRVA
+400 LKQGSGHVA

-422 HGNNAD
+422 HGNDADNA
-428 SPFQK
+428 FQK
-433 KGTLSVEQRTL
+433 KGTLFVKQRTL
-444 FRVHGDATLEGA
+444 FHAYGVATLEGP
-456 DGESFTLHTGRAD
+456 DGKSFTLHTGRAD
-469 AGDRQL
+469 ASDHQL

-495 MPELCQ
+495 MPGLCQ
-501 LDDEGHRHPVQGR
+501 LDENGHRHSVRGR
-514 PRCRVM
+514 PTCRVM
-520 GNSASTEAL
+520 GNPASTEAL
-529 GPVTLEYPPHGIAQI
+529 GPVTLEYPSHGIAQI
-544 RTRILLLP
+544 RTRVLLLP
-552 DQASLEY
+552 ERASLEY

-572 SWGISTVRVVE
+572 SWGISTARVVE
-583 PLSLQQKCA
+583 PVSLEQKC
-592 TEGEITS
+592 TTDGEVTS

-604 GGGHRTPEW
+604 GGGHKTPEW
-613 MTVELLWPHTTST
+613 MTVKLLWPHTRST

-651 HKIAV
+651 HKIASNN
-656 DDFAGV
+656 FSGV

-668 SSTPSEKRMLT
+668 GNAPSEKRMLT
-679 IEAVSS
+679 IKAVSS

-695 LPGVLSADIALIDY
+695 LPGDLSFDIALIDY

-717 SLNDSPDAAVTLS
+717 SLDDSPDSEVTLS
-730 VSSSREANMFTLK
+730 ISSNRRADMFTLK
-743 ITRYAAMID
+743 ITRYAAMIN

-757 DQLAIDAHRFDLDQL
+757 DQLVIDAHKFDLDQL

-780 RLEHPADEPIE
+780 RLEQPADEPIE
-791 LKPVLSEGVHTGRWE
+791 LKPVLSEGVHTGRWG
-806 FAPEKREPGTWL
+806 FAPEKKEPGTWL

-832 VWPILNLNE
+832 VWPIPNE
-841 GLKHY
+841 GWTDY

-851 LIEAI
+851 LINAI
-856 AIPRQHERE
+856 AIPWQHERE
-865 NHIVTVI
+865 SQIVTVI

-879 QHNAW
+879 QHDAW

-909 RSSCGMAALVFR
+909 RSSCGMAALVLR
-921 LGTLPNNFYRR
+921 LGNLPNNFYRR

-941 ETVSLRARKQAMD
+941 ETVSLRAWEQAMA
-954 RLQKQCGNYP
+954 RLQKQCDNYP
-964 DASNIIFKDRLEKRL
+964 DASNILFKDRLEKRL

-987 ALSYLPGI
+987 ALSYLLGI
-995 AAGDFDEKEKR
+995 AASAFHEKEKKD
-1006 ELGLLKEHVA
+1006 LVILKNPA
-1016 SHAKKELC
+1016 AYDAKKELC

-1032 ILRRN
+1032 TLRRN
-1037 HADEEWPS
+1037 HADDEWPS
-1045 GFEEILHQARN
+1045 GFEEILHKARN
-1056 NPEVEKFLVAD
+1056 NPEIEKFLVSD
-1067 QNEYRNGVINMP
+1067 PNEYRNGVINIP
-1079 VVAAIAAVR
+1079 VVAAIAAML
-1088 DQSNEF
+1088 DQGNAF
-1094 FPTPKSIHQLRT
+1094 FPTPESIHQLRT
-1106 AKAFDRQWFDDAYNL
+1106 AKAFDMQWFDDAYNL
-1121 TIARYLVEETCNV
+1121 TLARYLVEEVCNV

>member
-1 MPSASEIECLILE
+1 MLPASEIEH
-14 SQRAFKIFKD
+14 FKI

-36 GRALYEYRLTAEE
+36 GRALYEYRLTEEE
-49 FHKLKEVLRRFQ
+49 FRKLEEVLRSFQ
-61 PDQVLQFTE
+61 PDQVLQRTG

-83 RRRYDGSGFSWEP
+83 RRQYDGSGFSWEP
-96 ILRSLD
+96 ILRSLS
-102 VDPEIWTPTQR
+102 VDSEIWTPTQR

-126 PLRKHGGL
+126 RLREHGGL

-143 GGLPLRLLSEARGG
+143 GGLPLRLLSEARSG

-170 GGEVAGPEI
+170 GGEVTRTEIEI
-179 KGWVESLRKWL
+179 KRWIESLRKWL

-204 QMILFALKL
+204 QMILVALKL
-213 KQEAELSSGDAVAV
+213 KQEAELSSGDDAIVV

-248 RMLVEQLVRDAA
+248 RMLVEQLVRDAT
-260 NVRIRRVKSC
+260 NVRILRVKPC

-275 MLEKRDEAQWS
+275 MLEKRDDEQWS
-286 LVSRIELPDTLTFS
+286 LISRVELPNTLKFS
-300 ELSQLFGI
+300 ELSQIFGI
-308 EDEIC
+308 EDESC
-313 LPRVATLR
+313 LPRVATLH
-321 LIAGEKIASTKLR
+321 LIAGENSASTTLR
-334 SLAGRDAYRI
+334 RLAGRDAYRI
-344 ELAEFSFLDDAA
+344 EPAEFSFLDDDA

-364 SAPDGQCWKVEA
+364 SAPDGRCWKVEA
-376 LRGESLDETLPWLF
+376 FRGESLDKTLPWIF
-390 SGDLDLPHEF
+390 SGDLPHEF

-409 DSEVFV
+409 DSEIFV

-422 HGNNAD
+422 HGNNTD
-428 SPFQK
+428 SHFQK

-444 FRVHGDATLEGA
+444 FHVHGVATLEGP
-456 DGESFTLHTGRAD
+456 DGKSFTLHTGQAD
-469 AGDRQL
+469 ASDHQL

-495 MPELCQ
+495 IPGLCQ
-501 LDDEGHRHPVQGR
+501 LDDEGHRHPVRGR
-514 PRCRVM
+514 PACRVM
-520 GNSASTEAL
+520 GNPTSTEAL
-529 GPVTLEYPPHGIAQI
+529 GPVTLEYPSHGIPQI

-552 DQASLEY
+552 ERASLEY

-572 SWGISTVRVVE
+572 SWGISTARVVE
-583 PLSLQQKCA
+583 PLSLRQKC
-592 TEGEITS
+592 TTDGEITS
-599 LSVAV
+599 LSVTV
-604 GGGHRTPEW
+604 GGGYRTPEW

-651 HKIAV
+651 HNIAV

-668 SSTPSEKRMLT
+668 GSTPSEKRMLT

-685 HLCRQFPLRT
+685 HLCRQFPLRI
-695 LPGVLSADIALIDY
+695 LPGVLSAEIALIDY
-709 ETDIQHLL
+709 DTNIQHLL
-717 SLNDSPDAAVTLS
+717 SLNDSPDSEVALS
-730 VSSSREANMFTLK
+730 ISSNRKADMFTLK

-757 DQLAIDAHRFDLDQL
+757 DQLVIGAHEFDLDQL

-791 LKPVLSEGVHTGRWE
+791 LKPVFSEGVHTGRWE
-806 FAPEKREPGTWL
+806 FAPEKKEPGTWL

-832 VWPILNLNE
+832 VWPILNE
-841 GLKHY
+841 GWTDY
-846 SSDDD
+846 PSDDD
-851 LIEAI
+851 LINAI

-865 NHIVTVI
+865 SQIVTVI

-879 QHNAW
+879 QHDAW
-884 QTVEQLANQ
+884 QTVEQFANQ

-909 RSSCGMAALVFR
+909 RSSCGMAALVLR
-921 LGTLPNNFYRR
+921 LGNLPNNFYRR
-932 FERELPFAW
+932 FGRELPFAW
-941 ETVSLRARKQAMD
+941 ATVSLRAWEQAMD
-954 RLQKQCGNYP
+954 RLQKQFGNCP
-964 DASNIIFKDRLEKRL
+964 DASNIIFKDRLEKCL
-979 SALRSDSG
+979 PALRADSG
-987 ALSYLPGI
+987 ALSYLLGI
-995 AAGDFDEKEKR
+995 AAATFDDKEKR

-1016 SHAKKELC
+1016 PHAEKELC

-1032 ILRRN
+1032 TLRRN
-1037 HADEEWPS
+1037 HAEEEWPS

-1056 NPEVEKFLVAD
+1056 NPEIEKFLVSD
-1067 QNEYRNGVINMP
+1067 PNEYRNGVINMP
-1079 VVAAIAAVR
+1079 VVVAIAAVL
-1088 DQSNEF
+1088 DQGNEF
-1094 FPTPKSIHQLRT
+1094 FPTPESIHQLRT
-1106 AKAFDRQWFDDAYNL
+1106 AKAFDPQWFDDAYNL

>member
-1 MPSASEIECLILE
+1 MPSASEIEHLILE
-14 SQRAFKIFKD
+14 FQRA
-24 SLLQRHDLPSPD
+24 LLQRHDLSSPD

-49 FHKLKEVLRRFQ
+49 FHKLKEVLRSFQ
-61 PDQVLQFTE
+61 PDQVLQCTR

-96 ILRSLD
+96 ILRSLG

-170 GGEVAGPEI
+170 GGEVTRTEIEI
-179 KGWVESLRKWL
+179 KRWIESLQEWL
-190 PESYRQDIIYELLA
+190 PESYRQNIIYELLA
-204 QMILFALKL
+204 QMILVALKL
-213 KQEAELSSGDAVAV
+213 KQEAGLSSGDDAVAV

-248 RMLVEQLVRDAA
+248 RMLIEQLVRDAA
-260 NVRIRRVKSC
+260 NVRIRRVNSC

-275 MLEKRDEAQWS
+275 MLEKRDEEQWS
-286 LVSRIELPDTLTFS
+286 LISRVELPDTLKFS
-300 ELSQLFGI
+300 ELIYLFGI
-308 EDEIC
+308 EDESC
-313 LPRVATLR
+313 LPRVAELR
-321 LIAGEKIASTKLR
+321 LIAGENSAPTTLR
-334 SLAGRDAYRI
+334 RLAGRDAYRI
-344 ELAEFSFLDDAA
+344 EPAEFSFLDDDA
-356 REEHLLQL
+356 RKEHLLQL
-364 SAPDGQCWKVEA
+364 SARDGRCWKVEA
-376 LRGESLDETLPWLF
+376 FRGESLNETLPWIF
-390 SGDLDLPHEF
+390 SGDSPYEF

-415 ALSGEWT
+415 ALSGEWA
-422 HGNNAD
+422 HGNNTD

-444 FRVHGDATLEGA
+444 FHAHGVATLEGP
-456 DGESFTLHTGRAD
+456 DGTSFTLHTGQAD
-469 AGDRQL
+469 VSGHQL
-475 AWQGNRVWLDFLQPR
+475 AWQGNRLWLDFLQPQ
-490 RAYKG
+490 RAYRG
-495 MPELCQ
+495 MPKLCQ
-501 LDDEGHRHPVQGR
+501 LDEDGQRHPVRGR
-514 PRCRVM
+514 PACRVM
-520 GNSASTEAL
+520 GNPASTEAL
-529 GPVTLEYPPHGIAQI
+529 GPVTLEYPSHGIAQI

-552 DQASLEY
+552 ERASLEY
-559 GEVDASGGSVRFS
+559 GEVDASRGSVRFS
-572 SWGISTVRVVE
+572 SWGISTARVVE
-583 PLSLQQKCA
+583 PLSLRQKC
-592 TEGEITS
+592 TTDGEITS

-604 GGGHRTPEW
+604 GGEHRTPEW

-641 DGDGKELQSG
+641 DVDEKELQSG

-668 SSTPSEKRMLT
+668 GSAPSEKRMLT
-679 IEAVSS
+679 IETVSS
-685 HLCRQFPLRT
+685 RLCRRFPLRI
-695 LPGVLSADIALIDY
+695 LPGALSSDIALIDY
-709 ETDIQHLL
+709 DADIQHLL
-717 SLNDSPDAAVTLS
+717 SLNASPDSEVILS
-730 VSSSREANMFTLK
+730 ISSSCKADMFTLK

-757 DQLAIDAHRFDLDQL
+757 DQLAIDAHKFDLDQL
-772 NGLQVLAA
+772 NGLQMLAA

-806 FAPEKREPGTWL
+806 FTPEKKEPGTWL

-832 VWPILNLNE
+832 VWPIPNE
-841 GLKHY
+841 GLTDY
-846 SSDDD
+846 PSDDD
-851 LIEAI
+851 LIKAI

-865 NHIVTVI
+865 NQIVKVI

-884 QTVEQLANQ
+884 QTVEQLVNQ

-909 RSSCGMAALVFR
+909 RSSCGMAALILR
-921 LGTLPNNFYRR
+921 LGNLPNNFYRR

-941 ETVSLRARKQAMD
+941 ETVSLRAWKQAMD
-954 RLQKQCGNYP
+954 RLQEQCGNYP
-964 DASNIIFKDRLEKRL
+964 DASNIIFKTQLEKCL

-987 ALSYLPGI
+987 ALSYLLGI
-995 AAGDFDEKEKR
+995 AASAFDEKEKKDLDILR
-1006 ELGLLKEHVA
+1006 NPA
-1016 SHAKKELC
+1016 AYDAKKELC

-1032 ILRRN
+1032 ALRRN

-1056 NPEVEKFLVAD
+1056 NTEVEKFLVSD
-1067 QNEYRNGVINMP
+1067 PNEYRNGVINMP
-1079 VVAAIAAVR
+1079 VVAAIAAVL

-1094 FPTPKSIHQLRT
+1094 FPTLESIHQLRT
-1106 AKAFDRQWFDDAYNL
+1106 AKAFDMQWFDDAYNL
-1121 TIARYLVEETCNV
+1121 TIARYLVEEVCNV